1 MALGPPRTRRRRHRR
16 RRDGPRQDGADMR
29 LPRRARRRA
38 AATAARC
45 RVFARRGDASVG
57 IDFGP
62 DDDALA
68 LAPRVEQM
76 GSKGQSRGT
85 PPVRDQLRRRRS
97 SGPSATGF
105 ISGPSFIA
113 AAARR
118 SVRGFVRHLRGVVR
132 LFAPFGRGFAAE
144 EVGLRRAGRGPTD
157 PEPARAHHA
166 AVQAR
171 AHGSSSAALG
181 HARAE
186 FSPRTLVPLRL
197 LLPRQAWDLGRL
209 RSRNGNADPRRRL
222 HQRAALASRARLSL
236 RRRASGFDQTV
247 PPPKNQARGLRG
259 RRLSLRS
266 PGKDGARPPLPFDQ
280 RPVRPVPEHCGL
292 CRGARHPKRFDKSVY
307 GDHGVAQDLQPPG
320 PLRRRPRGFG
330 ARRG

>member
-186 FSPRTLVPLRL
+186 FSPRTLVRHYFENHDNHGL
-197 LLPRQAWDLGRL
+197 LSAPKYNCQIGPSSTFAAPAGLGPWKASIEKWQRRSASAATPTRGPRKSSSPFAAP
-209 RSRNGNADPRRRL
+209 SR
-222 HQRAALASRARLSL
+222 
-236 RRRASGFDQTV
+236 
-247 PPPKNQARGLRG
+247 
-259 RRLSLRS
+259 
-266 PGKDGARPPLPFDQ
+266 
-280 RPVRPVPEHCGL
+280 
-292 CRGARHPKRFDKSVY
+292 
-307 GDHGVAQDLQPPG
+307 
-320 PLRRRPRGFG
+320 FG
-330 ARRG
+330 I